1 MQARIKAFFD
11 EATNTISYVVAEPA
25 GPHAAIIDPVL
36 DYDAKSGRTT
46 TRSADEI
53 VEYIRDEGLTVD
65 WILETHPHADHLTAA
80 PYLKDKLGGRIAI
93 GAGIR
98 QVQTNFAGI
107 FNLGAAFA
115 TDGSQF
121 DRLWDDGDA
130 IEVGVMTGRVIETPG
145 HTPACVSYRFGDA
158 IFVGDTMFMPD
169 FGSARC
175 DFPDGDAR
183 TLYRSVQ
190 RILSLPPETR
200 LFMCHDYG
208 PGGRAYEWE
217 TTVAAQRAENKHLND
232 GVTEEEFVEMRTTRD
247 KELSMPVLLLPAI
260 QLNIRAGYPPE
271 PEDNGVSYLKIPLNG
286 V

>member
-1 MQARIKAFFD
+1 MQIKAFFD
-11 EATNTISYVVAEPA
+11 EATNTVSYVVAEPGGRHCA
-25 GPHAAIIDPVL
+25 VIDPVL
-36 DYDAKSGRTT
+36 DYDAKSGRTA

-53 VEYIRDEGLTVD
+53 VEYIREQDLTVD
-65 WILETHPHADHLTAA
+65 WILETHPHADHLSAA
-80 PYLKDKLGGRIAI
+80 AHIKDQVGGHIAI
-93 GAGIR
+93 GEGIR
-98 QVQTNFAGI
+98 QVQANFAKV
-107 FNLGAAFA
+107 FNLGAGLAC
-115 TDGSQF
+115 DGSQF
-121 DRLWDDGDA
+121 DRLWRDGDSVP
-130 IEVGVMTGRVIETPG
+130 VGAMDGRVMATPG
-145 HTPACVSYRFGDA
+145 HTPACVAYVFGDA
-158 IFVGDTMFMPD
+158 VFVGDTMFMPD

-183 TLYRSVQ
+183 TLFRSVK

-217 TTVAAQRAENKHLND
+217 TTVAAQRAENKHLHD
-232 GVTEEEFVEMRTTRD
+232 GVSEEEFVAMRTARD

-271 PEDNGVSYLKIPLNG
+271 PEANGVSYLKIPLNG

>member
-1 MQARIKAFFD
+1 MQPRIEAFFD
-11 EATNTISYVVAEPA
+11 EATNTVSYVVAEPVGTA
-25 GPHAAIIDPVL
+25 AAIIDPVL
-36 DYDAKSGRTT
+36 DFDPKSGRTA

-53 VEYIRDEGLTVD
+53 VDYTRQEGLNVE

-80 PYLKDKLGGRIAI
+80 PYLKETLGGRIAI
-93 GAGIR
+93 GEGIR
-98 QVQTNFAGI
+98 QVQRNFATV
-107 FNLGAAFA
+107 FNLGDGLA

-121 DRLWDDGDA
+121 DRLWADGDTLTVGA
-130 IEVGVMTGRVIETPG
+130 MEGEVLATPG
-145 HTPACVSYRFGDA
+145 HTPACVAYRFGDA
-158 IFVGDTMFMPD
+158 VFVGDTLFMPD

-190 RILSLPPETR
+190 RLLGLPPQTR

-208 PGGRAYEWE
+208 PGGRAYAWE
-217 TTVAAQRAENKHLND
+217 TTVAEQKSDNKHLHD
-232 GVTEEEFVEMRTTRD
+232 GVTEDDFVAMRTARD
-247 KELSMPVLLLPAI
+247 AELSMPALLLPAI

-271 PEDNGVSYLKIPLNG
+271 PEGNGVSYLKIPLNG